1 MRHFAS
7 RLKIAH
13 RFYLLVGLFLL
24 GSCSILAVAAYNVSS
39 VLFQE
44 RGEQTRRVVEA
55 AHSLVVSYANLA
67 KTGQMT
73 VDEAKQQALAH
84 LSAMRYD
91 KIQYFWVNDMSGV
104 VLMHPTSPNLIG
116 TKIIDLKD
124 ITGARIFADMIDLVA
139 TKGGGHYEYYWPADE
154 TARLK
159 KTYVL
164 GFPEWGWV
172 IGSGVFVNDV
182 ADLVRQ
188 QIIQLSLATALIIF
202 ALGIVAFVISRGV
215 VRPVGL
221 LTKFVQE
228 LAGGNTAGEVPA
240 VERGDEVGAIARAVE
255 VFKQHAVERE
265 RLEAEKA
272 AEQRAEEQR
281 TARVDDLIGHF
292 REEVEQALKTVGD
305 AASDMQELLAG
316 DVGDGGGDFPA
327 GNGCRRGLGAGVGQ
341 RADGRV
347 CGRGTGRLGAG
358 NRPAGGALDADRRPG
373 GRRSRQDQR
382 QGADALGE
390 RRAHR
395 RRHPADFR
403 HCGAD
408 QPAGAEHDDR
418 GSAGR
423 RGGQGV
429 CRGRLGGEVA
439 RHPDGP
445 GDAGHRPADQVD
457 PGSDR
462 ESVGAIEQIGQTIR
476 SMNEI
481 AAAIAAAVEE
491 QQAATQEIARNVQQA
506 SAGTSEVSS
515 SIGGVSGAA
524 AETGATSAR
533 VLQASQH
540 LARQSERLRGD
551 IGTFLTAVRAA

>member
-139 TKGGGHYEYYWPADE
+139 TKGGGHYDYYWPADE

-272 AEQRAEEQR
+272 AEQRAQEQR

-305 AASDMQELLAG
+305 AATDMQDFSQAMSATAEETSRQAMAVAAASEQASVNVQTVASAAEELAASVQEIGQQVARSTQIADRAVAEADKTNAKVQMLSESAERIGDVIRLISDIAAQTNLLALNTTIEAAR
-316 DVGDGGGDFPA
+316 A
-327 GNGCRRGLGAGVGQ
+327 GEA
-341 RADGRV
+341 
-347 CGRGTGRLGAG
+347 GRGFAVVASEVKSLATQTARAT
-358 NRPAGGALDADRRPG
+358 
-373 GRRSRQDQR
+373 QDIAQQIKSI
-382 QGADALGE
+382 QGATA
-390 RRAHR
+390 
-395 RRHPADFR
+395 
-403 HCGAD
+403 
-408 QPAGAEHDDR
+408 
-418 GSAGR
+418 
-423 RGGQGV
+423 
-429 CRGRLGGEVA
+429 
-439 RHPDGP
+439 
-445 GDAGHRPADQVD
+445 
-457 PGSDR
+457 